1 MSESAGRSSATA
13 VFSES
18 EQVFRAILTKLY
30 GATAAAIYTSKLLAL
45 ITSTDNSLRRSEV
58 NEADTVLIAFGDHF
72 RRDGETPLRTLGSMA
87 SKHFRELIDT
97 VHLLPF
103 YPFTCDRGFGV
114 TDFMN
119 VHPDYGTWADIDLMA
134 NDFHLA
140 FDVVVNHVSGSHPWF
155 KAFLAGDPKYA
166 NYFIT
171 VDPDADI
178 SNVFRPRTTPLLTP
192 FETADGIKH
201 LWTTFSADQIDL
213 NYQNPEVLLEMV
225 RVIIFYVDH
234 GADVLRMDA
243 INYIWKDPN
252 TSCNGLPQAH
262 TILQLFRAALNAARP
277 WVRILSETNVAQK
290 DNVTYFGDGHN
301 ESHMVY
307 NFALPSLALNSLLTG
322 SAVALSEWATTLT
335 TPSDETTFLN
345 FVASHDGITVESG
358 RAFIPNDQMEAMF
371 HKVSERGGRLSYS
384 TTPTGGVVYEMNI
397 AVFSLL
403 SGPGEPLERSVDRV
417 VCSQAIML
425 SLAGVPGIY
434 LNSLIGSVNW
444 PEGLIGKPYETEFNR
459 SINEQKFDA
468 DTIDAELS
476 DKLSRRSQV
485 FTRLSQLLRARRAE
499 PAFRPQAGQEVLK
512 LHQSVFALERNSV
525 DGRAKVI
532 ALHNVSGRSAIVK
545 LPPGRWHSL
554 LTGTAKES
562 ECALS
567 PYEVAWLK
575 LRDKLELPLRAS
587 ESVSKR

>member
-1 MSESAGRSSATA
+1 MSASAGRSSATA

-18 EQVFRAILTKLY
+18 EQVFRTNLTKLY
-30 GATAAAIYTSKLLAL
+30 GATAAAAYTSQLLAL
-45 ITSTDNSLRRSEV
+45 ITSTDTSLRRSEV
-58 NEADTVLIAFGDHF
+58 DEPDTVLIAFGDHF
-72 RRDGETPLRTLGSMA
+72 RRDGETPLKTLGSMA
-87 SKHFRELIDT
+87 RTHFRELIDT

-114 TDFMN
+114 SDFMN

-134 NDFHLA
+134 KDFHLA

-171 VDPDADI
+171 VDPNVDI
-178 SNVFRPRTTPLLTP
+178 SNVFRPRTTSLLTP
-192 FETADGIKH
+192 FETASGIKH

-225 RVIIFYVDH
+225 KVIIFYVDH

-243 INYIWKDPN
+243 INYIWKDLN

-262 TILQLFRAALNAARP
+262 TILQLFRAVLNAARP

-290 DNVTYFGDGHN
+290 DNVTYFGNGHN

-307 NFALPSLALNSLLTG
+307 NFALPSLVLNSLLTG
-322 SAVALSEWATTLT
+322 SAAALSEWATTLT

-371 HKVSERGGRLSYS
+371 QKVSERGGRLSYS
-384 TTPTGGVVYEMNI
+384 TTPTGRVVYEMNI

-403 SGPGEPLERSVDRV
+403 SEPGEPLERSVDRV

-425 SLAGVPGIY
+425 SL
-434 LNSLIGSVNW
+434 SGSSW
-444 PEGLIGKPYETEFNR
+444 HLPQFPH
-459 SINEQKFDA
+459 
-468 DTIDAELS
+468 
-476 DKLSRRSQV
+476 
-485 FTRLSQLLRARRAE
+485 RLSQLAGRPDRKARRN
-499 PAFRPQAGQEVLK
+499 RV
-512 LHQSVFALERNSV
+512 QSQH
-525 DGRAKVI
+525 K
-532 ALHNVSGRSAIVK
+532 
-545 LPPGRWHSL
+545 
-554 LTGTAKES
+554 
-562 ECALS
+562 
-567 PYEVAWLK
+567 
-575 LRDKLELPLRAS
+575 
-587 ESVSKR
+587 